1 MTAVTPEANAVPQ
14 TDLPRNKWL
23 VRRLTALLGRLRRR
37 ADDDLEV
44 IMAHALE
51 EAFRAIARDFR
62 S

>member
-1 MTAVTPEANAVPQ
+1 MTAVTPEANAAPA
-14 TDLPRNKWL
+14 DLPRNKWL

-37 ADDDLEV
+37 ADQDLEV